1 MFSLQYKHVL
11 HFSNNQIAWKHNK
24 SGRNQRFRRATLR
37 MGGGG
42 GGAPLVTQYWGGG
55 TKHFFL
61 LILYNFKNIG
71 GGGGAHAPPVPL
83 LSGPWEFGSFEKPS
97 LGQPAF

>member
-24 SGRNQRFRRATLR
+24 SGRNQRPPSNFEN
-37 MGGGG
+37 GGG

-55 TKHFFL
+55 SKHFFL
-61 LILYNFKNIG
+61 LILYNFKNI